1 MKLRILVLIGL
12 ALAAGNADAFGR
24 RNTVVGE
31 AGEGDFSGYYGSA
44 PVQEKHK
51 LFQGHGSHGRG
62 QGQAR
67 GGDQQIPW
75 YMWFPDGQSL
85 SMQPYFAISPTYQG
99 PPQQPSPFPNW
110 QTQQMPSYGPSSNYV
125 PPTYAPSYNAPIHA
139 PINPVN
145 YQVPSYWYG
154 R

>member
-1 MKLRILVLIGL
+1 MKLRILVLVGL
-12 ALAAGNADAFGR
+12 ALAGWLAAGTADAFGR
-24 RNTVVGE
+24 RRNVAAEE
-31 AGEGDFSGYYGSA
+31 AGSDFSGFQV
-44 PVQEKHK
+44 PTPERHKH
-51 LFQGHGSHGRG
+51 GH
-62 QGQAR
+62 A
-67 GGDQQIPW
+67 GGAKQIPW

-110 QTQQMPSYGPSSNYV
+110 PGQQQMPSYGPSPSYV
-125 PPTYAPSYNAPIHA
+125 PPTYAPSYNAPIYA
-139 PINPVN
+139 PVNPVN